1 MSFQSVSNGYDG
13 TPVALKDRMRGIQVP
28 HSIAALIAICVALTG
43 CGSAK
48 SGVRTTALGSYGN
61 AQGALAECNQIGAN
75 SFNLAGVI
83 SSFWNP
89 NSQSYVDSWA
99 RIRFTSAPVDIT
111 QSDTKYIQVLRW
123 EINTSTGQPNYQPNP
138 VGIVFVINSTGQ
150 YLNGSTPVQQLS
162 KNTVQSII
170 NQYGLSAQGI
180 DLNNFFSSVLMVAQG
195 IGASDDAL
203 AFAYYDSAAGAAAQA
218 SVSVLLA
225 PYVADPY
232 KYRATHDHPAL
243 YSLHPNNAMASGL
256 PEADYVA
263 ATNAFCQQF
272 LN

>member
-1 MSFQSVSNGYDG
+1 MSFPSVSRGYAG
-13 TPVALKDRMRGIQVP
+13 TRVALKDNMRGIQLT
-28 HSIAALIAICVALTG
+28 HRLAALIAICVALTG

-48 SGVRTTALGSYGN
+48 NGVTATSLGSNGTPQ
-61 AQGALAECNQIGAN
+61 AALAECNQIGAN
-75 SFNLAGVI
+75 TFNLAGAI

-89 NSQSYVDSWA
+89 NSQSYIDSWA

-138 VGIVFVINSTGQ
+138 VGIVFVINATGQ
-150 YLNGSTPVQQLS
+150 YLNSSTPVQQLS
-162 KNTVQSII
+162 KNTVQTII

-180 DLNNFFSSVLMVAQG
+180 DLNNFFSRVLMIAQG

-203 AFAYYDSAAGAAAQA
+203 AFAYYDSAAGTAAQA

-225 PYVADPY
+225 PYAADPY
-232 KYRATHDHPAL
+232 KYRATHDYPAL
-243 YSLHPNNAMASGL
+243 YSLHPNIMMPSGL
-256 PEADYVA
+256 LEADYVA